1 MIPGFCIEPTVCCK
15 YVSLRKAKAMRIV
28 LDNVEPQY
36 IGVLREL
43 AEALHF
49 TLTETE
55 IQGKRAEIDRRIQ
68 RLEANQTNFIAP
80 EWTAIQQEAAS
91 DK

>member
-1 MIPGFCIEPTVCCK
+1 
-15 YVSLRKAKAMRIV
+15 MRIV

-43 AEALHF
+43 ADALHF

-55 IQGKRAEIDRRIQ
+55 TNSKRAEIDRRIQ
-68 RLEANQTNFIAP
+68 RIETNQTNFITP
-80 EWTAIQQEAAS
+80 DWEKIKEEAIS
-91 DK
+91 DI

>member
-1 MIPGFCIEPTVCCK
+1 
-15 YVSLRKAKAMRIV
+15 MRIV

-43 AEALHF
+43 ADALHF

-55 IQGKRAEIDRRIQ
+55 TQSKRVEIDRRIQ
-68 RLEANQTNFIAP
+68 RLEANQVNIITP
-80 EWTAIQQEAAS
+80 DWTTIQQDAAS
-91 DK
+91 EQ